1 MALIKCPECGR
12 EISGFAN
19 VCPNCGHPIKG
30 APAQLG
36 LEEPKKKSS
45 VLRIIITVVLLIF
58 LSPFLLFAGCVSFS
72 FLIPNSAETQ
82 KDTLMVGQRFTN
94 EDVEYEI
101 KSIGW
106 MKQGGDPCFY
116 LEYEATN
123 KSKDAKPIYFLGKLF
138 DPHGKELSS
147 VHIVT
152 LDDFVEQTNGSDVLP
167 GTVVIGRA
175 GFAAMRD
182 SGEYTFLIDGLDY
195 KGSLRFSVK
204 FPERNVS
211 GNIEVTYP
219 TTDGM
224 KTEVFDFET
233 GRVRQSSD
241 TA

>member
-1 MALIKCPECGR
+1 M
-12 EISGFAN
+12 
-19 VCPNCGHPIKG
+19 
-30 APAQLG
+30 
-36 LEEPKKKSS
+36 
-45 VLRIIITVVLLIF
+45 
-58 LSPFLLFAGCVSFS
+58 
-72 FLIPNSAETQ
+72 
-82 KDTLMVGQRFTN
+82 
-94 EDVEYEI
+94 
-101 KSIGW
+101 
-106 MKQGGDPCFY
+106 
-116 LEYEATN
+116 
-123 KSKDAKPIYFLGKLF
+123 
-138 DPHGKELSS
+138 
-147 VHIVT
+147 
-152 LDDFVEQTNGSDVLP
+152 LP

-224 KTEVFDFET
+224 KTEVFDSET